1 MGYLKKTVLILLLT
15 LVTFSSFSMPLYIK
29 LISGEIIILNVES
42 FDTIDVVKSMIQD
55 VNGFLPDC
63 SILSFAGK
71 QLEDGRTLAD
81 YNIQTGS
88 TIQLRLMTPSFRFK
102 INNYITNTNQ
112 KFSFNISDTVFNYP
126 PDTTFALSID
136 SLLLPNWLNYDTTN
150 KTFSGI
156 TPKVSDSIKVVLFA
170 SNHCSYS
177 GYQKDTFKIVFNN
190 NTLPLNS
197 PLLSVQLVN
206 NEIYLKWNSNV
217 SSNYFIIQHSVD
229 GKSFSDVGTKSVFDS
244 TYNYNYTDYNPV
256 FGNNY
261 YRLKCVDVNGS
272 SSYSKVVSINYSE
285 KHFFS
290 IFPNPARDFST
301 ITFSKTFDKGTI
313 AVYNNTG
320 KQIITQL
327 LSGNTNS
334 FKLNT
339 QSLKSG
345 LYVIKVNTATDSFN
359 EKLLIKN

>member
-1 MGYLKKTVLILLLT
+1 MNYIKKTALILLLT
-15 LVTFSSFSMPLYIK
+15 LSSFSSFSMPLYVK
-29 LISGEIIILNVES
+29 LITGEIIILNVES
-42 FDTIDVVKSMIQD
+42 FDTIDAVKSMIQD
-55 VNGFLPDC
+55 INGFLPDC

-88 TIQLRLMTPSFRFK
+88 TIQLSLRIPSFRFK
-102 INNYITNTNQ
+102 INNYITKTNQ

-126 PDTTFALSID
+126 PDTTFALSKD
-136 SLLLPNWLNYDTTN
+136 SLFLPNWLNYDTTN

-156 TPKVSDSIKVVLFA
+156 TPKVSDSIKVILFA
-170 SNHCSYS
+170 SNHCSYG

-206 NEIYLKWNSNV
+206 NEIYLKWNSNL
-217 SSNYFIIQHSVD
+217 SSNYFIIQHSSD
-229 GKSFSDVGTKSVFDS
+229 GKSFSDMGTKSVFDS
-244 TYNYNYTDYNPV
+244 TYNYIDNNP
-256 FGNNY
+256 FDGNNY
-261 YRLKCVDVNGS
+261 YRLKCVTVNGS
-272 SSYSKVVSINYSE
+272 ISYSKVVSINYSE

-301 ITFSKTFDKGTI
+301 IAFSKTFDNGTI
-313 AVYNNTG
+313 TVYNITG
-320 KQIITQL
+320 KQIITQS

-345 LYVIKVNTATDSFN
+345 FYVIKVNTATGSYN
-359 EKLLIKN
+359 EKLLINK